1 MNRIILIG
9 NGFDLAHGMKTRYS
23 DFIADYWNNVI
34 NEVVNRIKTNYT
46 SIPGRFENEEIII
59 NNLPGQYI
67 GDVHFQAA
75 NFEELKQNLKQIE
88 SGIKFKN
95 QFLQLLTI
103 KHNELSWVDIEVEY
117 YTLLKNSFKNSPTKY
132 SIKDLNNDFRSV
144 KILLE
149 NYLIKIENEFK
160 ESFESKSSYRKIKN
174 AIGFQ
179 IYAPLSYRDI
189 DEASLAEKA
198 KFEFESLQND
208 LSDIS
213 QGFKK
218 LENLNS
224 KRQYLIKRL
233 RENANINDI
242 RKLLVAGDTINYF
255 DLNPNEILFLN
266 FNYTLTEEIYR
277 YSTEFETYESLRDI
291 VRKVIH
297 IHGTTDKYDKND
309 VIFGFGDELD
319 KDYREIEDLHDN
331 DYLENVKSIKYME
344 TDNFKELLQFINSDK
359 YQIFIM
365 GHSCGVSDRTLLN
378 TLFEHKNCA
387 SIKPFYYKIDDE
399 SDNYSDLVRNISRNF
414 NSKALMRD
422 KVVNKKYCTP
432 LK

>member
-9 NGFDLAHGMKTRYS
+9 NGFDLAHGMKTRYT
-23 DFIADYWNNVI
+23 DFISDYWNNVI
-34 NEVVNRIKTNYT
+34 MEVKKKIAGNMT
-46 SIPGRFENEEIII
+46 SIPQIFDNGDIII
-59 NNLPGQYI
+59 KNLPGI
-67 GDVHFQAA
+67 FINNFQISASS
-75 NFEELKQNLKQIE
+75 FKKLKEDLMLIN
-88 SGIKFKN
+88 SGIDFKN
-95 QFLQLLTI
+95 KFLEILTS
-103 KHNELSWVDIEVEY
+103 KHHEQSWVDIEVEY

-160 ESFESKSSYRKIKN
+160 ESFESNPSRLKIKN

-189 DEASLAEKA
+189 DEASLAEKV
-198 KFEFESLQND
+198 KFEFESFQND

-218 LENLNS
+218 LENLNC
-224 KRQYLIKRL
+224 KRQFLIKRL
-233 RENANINDI
+233 RENSNINDI
-242 RKLLVAGDTINYF
+242 RKLLVAGDAINHF

-266 FNYTLTEEIYR
+266 FNYTLTEQIYK
-277 YSTEFETYESLRDI
+277 YPTEFETYGPLRDI

-297 IHGTTDKYDKND
+297 IHGTTDKYDEND

-331 DYLENVKSIKYME
+331 DYLENVKSIKYLE

-387 SIKPFYYKIDDE
+387 SIKPFYYEIDDE